1 MENHSLL
8 LSIDALLNEK
18 MLTINGQQVMTDYD
32 LANLLQ
38 VSTGKLIKKIKANMK
53 RFPHDFLIE
62 LTDQHFPQSAIGK
75 KCIYA
80 FTWAGIMQA
89 VALFNTK
96 RAIDIHL
103 QLVRCYAKEAGVFD
117 ILRSSI

>member
-18 MLTINGQQVMTDYD
+18 MLTINGQQVMTDQD

-38 VSTGKLIKKIKANMK
+38 VSASKLRKKVKANMK
-53 RFPHDFLIE
+53 RFPSDFLIAVN
-62 LTDQHFPQSAIGK
+62 DQHFPQSANAK
-75 KCIYA
+75 KIVYA

-89 VALFNTK
+89 VSLFNTK
-96 RAIDIHL
+96 RAIEIHL
-103 QLVRCYAKEAGVFD
+103 QLVRCYTEGAGVFD
-117 ILRSSI
+117 ILHKAI